1 MRLLTLLLSVSLLN
15 ADNSN
20 AVSKASSA
28 LKAGLFKD
36 ALEHISIAQEE
47 NPKNADIYRMKAL
60 LHEALDQPKKALES
74 WKACLEYS
82 RDKNMRREA
91 KVHIKNLTAE

>member
-1 MRLLTLLLSVSLLN
+1 MRFLTLLLSASLLK

-20 AVSKASSA
+20 AVSKASAA

-47 NPKNADIYRMKAL
+47 NPKNPDIHRMKAL

-74 WKACLEYS
+74 WEACLEYS

-91 KVHIKNLTAE
+91 GVHIENLTTE

>member
-1 MRLLTLLLSVSLLN
+1 MRLLTLLLSASLLK

-20 AVSKASSA
+20 AVSKASAA

-47 NPKNADIYRMKAL
+47 NPKNPDIHRMKAL

-74 WKACLEYS
+74 WEACLEYS

-91 KVHIKNLTAE
+91 GVHIENLTTE

>member
-1 MRLLTLLLSVSLLN
+1 MRLLTLLLSASLLI

-20 AVSKASSA
+20 AVSKASAA

-47 NPKNADIYRMKAL
+47 NPKNPDIHRMKAL

-74 WKACLEYS
+74 WEACLEYS

-91 KVHIKNLTAE
+91 GVHIENLTTE

>member
-1 MRLLTLLLSVSLLN
+1 MRLLTLLLSASLLK

-20 AVSKASSA
+20 AVSKASAA

-47 NPKNADIYRMKAL
+47 NPKNPDIHRMKAL

-74 WKACLEYS
+74 WEACLEYS

-91 KVHIKNLTAE
+91 RVHIENLTTE